1 MFYVNRP
8 TPKCKAIIRPA
19 TQIELSNY
27 EKQKLASIE
36 ENAQENR
43 IESLS
48 INGNRIDPIDKD
60 VNIVLGDMAFKHTV
74 SPADISAE
82 DLFFIK
88 CELD

>member
-8 TPKCKAIIRPA
+8 ERACKAIIRPA
-19 TQIELSNY
+19 TQRELSNY
-27 EKQKLASIE
+27 EKRKLASIE

-48 INGNRIDPIDKD
+48 INGKRIDPVDKE
-60 VNIVLGDMAFKHTV
+60 VNIALGDMAFKRAV
-74 SPADISAE
+74 SPE
-82 DLFFIK
+82 DLSTDELFFIK